1 MLITRVKGE
10 GSRIVKDLMEY
21 FKDLEFYANDIK
33 ES

>member
-10 GSRIVKDLMEY
+10 GNRIVKDLMEY